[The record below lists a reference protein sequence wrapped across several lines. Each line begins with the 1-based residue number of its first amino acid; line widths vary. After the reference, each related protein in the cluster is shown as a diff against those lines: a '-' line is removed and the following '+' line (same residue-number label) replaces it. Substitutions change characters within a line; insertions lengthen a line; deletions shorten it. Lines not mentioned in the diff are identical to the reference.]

1 MPLSAL
7 RPDSAVKTT
16 ALNHSANSSYF
27 IALCPHGERA
37 GRLDG
42 GVQLYYKAT
51 PAADCGIVGCALSG
65 EQFEGAVMIRV
76 VLVDDHELVRT
87 GFRMILAQQ
96 PGIEIVGEASD
107 GEQGLALIRR
117 EQPDVALVD
126 VHMPQLSGIEL
137 TDRVRKHKLATR
149 IVILTVVNEAPFP
162 RRLIE
167 AGASGYLTKGC
178 AAEELVRA
186 VRQVADGRRYLAPD
200 VAELLALGALDGRAD
215 SPFESLSARELDVA
229 MMLAQGK
236 DMQHIAQL
244 LKLSA
249 KTVATY
255 KYRLFDKLG
264 VDNPVAL
271 AHLAH
276 LHGLL
281 DDRARALA
289 V

>member
-1 MPLSAL
+1 
-7 RPDSAVKTT
+7 
-16 ALNHSANSSYF
+16 
-27 IALCPHGERA
+27 
-37 GRLDG
+37 
-42 GVQLYYKAT
+42 
-51 PAADCGIVGCALSG
+51 
-65 EQFEGAVMIRV
+65 MIKL
-76 VLVDDHELVRT
+76 VLIDDHELVRT
-87 GFRMILAQQ
+87 GFRMILSQQ

-107 GEQGLALIRR
+107 GETGLALIRR
-117 EQPDVALVD
+117 VVPDVALVD
-126 VHMPQLSGIEL
+126 VHMPGLSGIEL

-167 AGASGYLTKGC
+167 AGASGYLTKAC

-200 VAELLALGALDGRAD
+200 IAEMLALGALDGDAQT
-215 SPFESLSARELDVA
+215 PFEALSTRELDVA
-229 MMLAQGK
+229 LMLAQGK
-236 DMQHIAQL
+236 DMQHIAKQ

-264 VDNPVAL
+264 IDNPVAL

-276 LHGLL
+276 MHGLL

-289 V
+289 

>member
-1 MPLSAL
+1 
-7 RPDSAVKTT
+7 
-16 ALNHSANSSYF
+16 
-27 IALCPHGERA
+27 
-37 GRLDG
+37 
-42 GVQLYYKAT
+42 
-51 PAADCGIVGCALSG
+51 
-65 EQFEGAVMIRV
+65 MIRV

-96 PGIEIVGEASD
+96 AGIDVIGEAAD
-107 GEQGLALIRR
+107 GEHGLALIRS
-117 EQPDVALVD
+117 EVPDVALVD
-126 VHMPQLSGIEL
+126 VHMPRLSGIEL

-149 IVILTVVNEAPFP
+149 IVILSVVSEAPFP

-178 AAEELVRA
+178 AADELVRA
-186 VRQVADGRRYLAPD
+186 VRQVADGRRYLSPD
-200 VAELLALGALDGRAD
+200 IAEVLALGALDGGE
-215 SPFESLSARELDVA
+215 SPFEVLSARELDVA
-229 MMLAQGK
+229 MMLARGQ
-236 DMQHIAQL
+236 DMQLIADR

-276 LHGLL
+276 THGLL
-281 DDRARALA
+281 DDRTRALSD
-289 V
+289 

>member
-1 MPLSAL
+1 
-7 RPDSAVKTT
+7 
-16 ALNHSANSSYF
+16 
-27 IALCPHGERA
+27 
-37 GRLDG
+37 
-42 GVQLYYKAT
+42 
-51 PAADCGIVGCALSG
+51 
-65 EQFEGAVMIRV
+65 MIRV

-96 PGIEIVGEASD
+96 AGIEVIGEAAD
-107 GEQGLALIRR
+107 GESGLSLIRSTA
-117 EQPDVALVD
+117 PDVALVD
-126 VHMPQLSGIEL
+126 VHMPGLSGIEL

-162 RRLIE
+162 KRLIE
-167 AGASGYLTKGC
+167 TGASGYLTKGC
-178 AAEELVRA
+178 AADELVRA

-200 VAELLALGALDGRAD
+200 VAEMLALGALDGHAE

-229 MMLAQGK
+229 MMLSQGQ
-236 DMQHIAQL
+236 DMQLIAKK

-264 VDNPVAL
+264 VDNSVAL

-276 LHGLL
+276 VHGVL
-281 DDRARALA
+281 DDRTHELSG
-289 V
+289 

>member
-1 MPLSAL
+1 MASPAAL
-7 RPDSAVKTT
+7 GAVCAAARSCARDATLLYGDIGRGT
-16 ALNHSANSSYF
+16 ALSSD
-27 IALCPHGERA
+27 R
-37 GRLDG
+37 
-42 GVQLYYKAT
+42 
-51 PAADCGIVGCALSG
+51 IVGNTG
-65 EQFEGAVMIRV
+65 VVMISV

-87 GFRMILAQQ
+87 GFRMILSQQ
-96 PGIEIVGEASD
+96 SGIEVIGEAAD

-117 EQPDVALVD
+117 LQPDVAIVD

-137 TDRVRKHKLATR
+137 TDRVRRHKLTTR

-162 RRLIE
+162 KRLLE

-178 AAEELVRA
+178 AADELVRA
-186 VRQVADGRRYLAPD
+186 VRQVADGRRYLSPD
-200 VAELLALGALDGRAD
+200 VAEVLALGAVDGNAA
-215 SPFESLSARELDVA
+215 SPFEALSARELDVA
-229 MMLAQGK
+229 LMLAQGQ
-236 DMQHIAQL
+236 DMQHIAKL

-264 VDNPVAL
+264 VDNPVTL

-281 DDRARALA
+281 DDRSRATA
-289 V
+289 G